1 MNLVT
6 FLPLAVLAL
15 VLTALYERTNNLLAP
30 IMAHAL
36 FNALNFAALFLIE
49 QT

>member
-1 MNLVT
+1 MNAAT

-15 VLTALYERTNNLLAP
+15 LLTMLYERTDNLLAP
-30 IMAHAL
+30 ISAHAL
-36 FNALNFAALFLIE
+36 FNALNFATLFLVE